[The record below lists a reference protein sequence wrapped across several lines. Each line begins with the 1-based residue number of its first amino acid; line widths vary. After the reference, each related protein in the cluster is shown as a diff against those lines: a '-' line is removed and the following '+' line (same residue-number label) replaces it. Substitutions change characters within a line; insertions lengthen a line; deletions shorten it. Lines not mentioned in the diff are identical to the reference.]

1 MSQATHITGVLKSEV
16 TLNGTTYKPGEEL
29 TVPVQFGWEEYF
41 EKKSYSYLI
50 DQIKVIN
57 YSLKNLDKKIITSFQ
72 IDYLNIIKGIIV
84 KILREKYKDNS
95 MGGVF

>member
-41 EKKSYSYLI
+41 E
-50 DQIKVIN
+50 N
-57 YSLKNLDKKIITSFQ
+57 Y
-72 IDYLNIIKGIIV
+72 
-84 KILREKYKDNS
+84 EEAEAEE
-95 MGGVF
+95 